1 MNELS
6 KNDLARNILS
16 VIAGVLSAI
25 AAGAILWPLMQIVFE
40 KHFHLYLFNTLP
52 ADVRKNDLII
62 EIAFGAWFFIASL
75 IGGFICTMI
84 STKNDLAH
92 VTVSAMVGV
101 ALFFF
106 ITDGEIFREKS
117 LGSWMIL
124 LCIPVGFFAGELLG
138 VRYKRKKAGSSSVVR

>member
-1 MNELS
+1 MDESGKNE
-6 KNDLARNILS
+6 LARNILS

-25 AAGAILWPLMQIVFE
+25 AVGAILWPLMQIVFE
-40 KHFHLYLFNTLP
+40 KHFHLYLFSSPP
-52 ADVRKNDLII
+52 ADARKNDLVI

-106 ITDGEIFREKS
+106 ISERLPRE
-117 LGSWMIL
+117 GY
-124 LCIPVGFFAGELLG
+124 FFLYFAIWLM
-138 VRYKRKKAGSSSVVR
+138 APCTAAS